1 MRSRKAGFPFATR
14 ARKREPCLQRYVS
27 RMTRTEKKFSK
38 FFWKPLFSTFYGTL
52 FIISQKYFF
61 GFSKSA
67 PTPRYT
73 ILDSRLPPCNAISEG
88 RLPLCN
94 TSSEAGALPS
104 EVRIE
109 NDSDRKFSVNFFSK
123 FFWKPLFSTFYGTLF
138 IISRKY
144 FFGILKA
151 APTPRYT
158 NQKVQL
164 QLDKSKS
171 PAVDGL
177 FIANKK
183 SRATAGLIKKSSCSW
198 TFLLVLYKGSKFSK
212 SIFSQSFSG
221 NHFSPRFLVPFP
233 LLAEN
238 IFSVFRSPH
247 LPLDTPFWTRGF
259 PLVMRSRKAGFPFAT
274 RARKREPCL
283 QRYVS
288 RMTRTEKILLGDA
301 KNLVENNFIQL

>member
-27 RMTRTEKKFSK
+27 RMTRTENFLTK
-38 FFWKPLFSTFYGTL
+38 FFL
-52 FIISQKYFF
+52 
-61 GFSKSA
+61 
-67 PTPRYT
+67 
-73 ILDSRLPPCNAISEG
+73 
-88 RLPLCN
+88 
-94 TSSEAGALPS
+94 
-104 EVRIE
+104 
-109 NDSDRKFSVNFFSK
+109 K

-144 FFGILKA
+144 FFGFLKSAPTLRYINQKVQLQLDKSKSPAVAGLFIANKKKSSHA
-151 APTPRYT
+151 AGLIKKSPPTPRYT

-171 PAVDGL
+171 PAV
-177 FIANKK
+177 
-183 SRATAGLIKKSSCSW
+183 
-198 TFLLVLYKGSKFSK
+198 VYKGYKFSK
-212 SIFSQSFSG
+212 SIFFQSFSG
-221 NHFSPRFLVPFP
+221 NHFSPRFLVPFS

-238 IFSVFRSPH
+238 ISSVFRSTH

-288 RMTRTEKILLGDA
+288 RMTRTE
-301 KNLVENNFIQL
+301 NFLTKFF